1 MLAEKLHTYGL
12 LRDSCRL
19 VDELESVRTIWRLAG
34 RHVNEKR
41 MRITGY
47 LILRHRQTG
56 DRNIR
61 VVREA
66 QTIRPVS

>member
-1 MLAEKLHTYGL
+1 MPKARYQV
-12 LRDSCRL
+12 
-19 VDELESVRTIWRLAG
+19 VDEQLEDQQMPSQVFAESDDVVELL
-34 RHVNEKR
+34 R
-41 MRITGY
+41 MRIRGY

-56 DRNIR
+56 DHNIR